1 VKRGHL
7 SQYFSGVVAKR
18 LSAVEANPQTSN
30 QHEFNGSAELRR
42 LLGEQDR
49 KNIPARFLWIDEEQS
64 SSEAEEGLL
73 SWYDARRAHPTRTEY
88 RLYYQGNTI
97 TSLMQEGDSFFLAT
111 LKDGSGLV
119 VVTPSDGTMYN
130 QLVWLFGIEPDPQLS
145 FSYAPVEGRHD
156 AELDF
161 TARTVLE
168 ALGIEPDEPEA
179 DTIDTLIEPFGA
191 DIPKPAVLSE
201 LARSSIGHDLA
212 TSDPDSALLLW
223 MEREHRLFRRIER
236 KLIAERIASGFGA
249 EGAEDVD
256 GFISFSLSVQNRRK
270 ARAGLALES
279 HIEALLQ
286 ANRVHYTRGAITE
299 NGNRP
304 DFLFPGIEQYHDP
317 GFADSALFMLG
328 AKSTLKERWRQVLS
342 EAERIER
349 KHLLTLEPGI
359 SEAQTGEMEA
369 KSLQLVLPR
378 ELHRTYKP
386 VQQDWLMDVAGFLNL
401 LERSAS

>member
-1 VKRGHL
+1 MKRGHL